1 MTLRGRRKRGSDA
14 ESLVR
19 TLNQPKPLE
28 VEADERGLPRRVT
41 RRRQRLRIASVL
53 DVWRIDDEWWRAE
66 ISRRYFLV
74 VLEGGIS
81 RTIYQDLVTGEWFEQ
96 SY

>member
-1 MTLRGRRKRGSDA
+1 MALSGRRRKRSDP

-19 TLNQPKPLE
+19 TLNQPKELE
-28 VEADERGLPRRVT
+28 VEADERGLPRRVI
-41 RRRQRLRIASVL
+41 RRRQRLRVASVL
-53 DVWRIDDEWWRAE
+53 DVWRIDDEWWREE

-74 VLEGGIS
+74 VLEGGVS

>member
-1 MTLRGRRKRGSDA
+1 MALPGRRRRGSSS

-28 VEADERGLPRRVT
+28 VEADERGLPRRVI

-53 DVWRIDDEWWRAE
+53 DVWRIDDEWWREE

-96 SY
+96 GY

>member
-1 MTLRGRRKRGSDA
+1 MALPGRRKGPAA

-19 TLNQPKPLE
+19 TLNQPRLLE

-53 DVWRIDDEWWRAE
+53 DVWRIDDEWWREE

>member
-1 MTLRGRRKRGSDA
+1 MALSGRRRKRSDP

-19 TLNQPKPLE
+19 TLNQPKELE
-28 VEADERGLPRRVT
+28 VEADERGLPWRVI
-41 RRRQRLRIASVL
+41 RRRQRLRVASVL
-53 DVWRIDDEWWRAE
+53 DVWRIDDEWWREE

-74 VLEGGIS
+74 VLEGGVS